1 MRGVRQTPRA
11 TTPEGTTMTALLL
24 GELFARTLL
33 YTVGAIVLVGA
44 WDCAAEDARGRAID
58 VYLNGVQGVIYL

>member
-1 MRGVRQTPRA
+1 MTPL
-11 TTPEGTTMTALLL
+11 TL

-33 YTVGAIVLVGA
+33 YAVGIVVLIGA